1 MHLILTIKLTG
12 ALLFTLNAD
21 SRASF
26 CIFAQACLKGEGL
39 MKDLLKKIV
48 EWNEANEYQKCVD
61 SIEAIPEEE
70 RGYELTVLL
79 GRAYSNLGVLGD
91 NNSKANE
98 DGVDIF
104 LLEKAVIFLKC
115 APARAG

>member
-1 MHLILTIKLTG
+1 M
-12 ALLFTLNAD
+12 N
-21 SRASF
+21 
-26 CIFAQACLKGEGL
+26 
-39 MKDLLKKIV
+39 DLLKKIV

-61 SIEAIPEEE
+61 AIEAIPEEE

-98 DGVDIF
+98 DGVGYIF
-104 LLEKAVIFLKC
+104 
-115 APARAG
+115 AGKSCKYF

>member
-1 MHLILTIKLTG
+1 MYFG
-12 ALLFTLNAD
+12 AGW
-21 SRASF
+21 
-26 CIFAQACLKGEGL
+26 LKGEGL
-39 MKDLLKKIV
+39 MNDLLKKIV

-61 SIEAIPEEE
+61 AIEAIPEEE

-91 NNSKANE
+91 NNYKANE

-104 LLEKAVIFLKC
+104 LLEKAVNIFESVP
-115 APARAG
+115 PARAG

>member
-1 MHLILTIKLTG
+1 MNIK
-12 ALLFTLNAD
+12 
-21 SRASF
+21 
-26 CIFAQACLKGEGL
+26 
-39 MKDLLKKIV
+39 
-48 EWNEANEYQKCVD
+48 KCVD

-104 LLEKAVIFLKC
+104 LLEKAVNIFESVRCKGWMTGIGTAVWLT
-115 APARAG
+115 PVDDGGTRAGSAGLCTQMAAVKT